1 MTGKLLQ
8 ATIAKGKMIMTRV
21 AILDDYLHSA
31 MDSADWSDL
40 PPEIRLQV
48 FDRPFA
54 DKEEVAKKLAEYE
67 VIVAMRERT
76 RFEAGLI
83 SRLKK
88 LRLLITTGMR
98 NNAIDMNACR
108 KLGIPVC
115 GTRSIKRPV
124 ASTAE
129 LAWAHILALAKKL
142 DRAGRDLRA
151 GRWQTALAD
160 TISGKTLGLV
170 GLGKLG
176 SQMAAIGQAFG
187 MTVMAW
193 SQNLDRQKAKDM
205 GVQPVSKQ
213 DLFSK
218 ADFVSL
224 HVVLSH
230 RTRNIV
236 GMEEL
241 NLMQPSAFLINTARA
256 GLVDQ
261 KALVTALKDGRIAGA
276 GIDVFAKEPA
286 DPEDLL
292 LGLDNVSL
300 TPHLGYTT
308 EENFRVYYQDV
319 VEDLSAWLAGGLI
332 RVLN

>member
-1 MTGKLLQ
+1 MV
-8 ATIAKGKMIMTRV
+8 MTRV

-31 MDSADWSDL
+31 LDSADWSIL
-40 PPEIRLQV
+40 PSEIRLQV

-54 DKEEVAKKLAEYE
+54 DTEEAAQKLADFE

-76 RFEAGLI
+76 RFDAGLI
-83 SRLKK
+83 RRLNN

-98 NNAIDMNACR
+98 NNAIDMESCR

-115 GTRSIKRPV
+115 GTRSAKRPV

-142 DRAGRDLRA
+142 GLAGKDLRT
-151 GRWQTALAD
+151 GRWQTALAG
-160 TISGKTLGLV
+160 TVSGKILGLV

-176 SQMAAIGQAFG
+176 SQMAAIGRAFG

-193 SQNLDRQKAKDM
+193 SQNLDRQKAENM

-224 HVVLSH
+224 HVVLSD

-236 GMEEL
+236 GVEEL

-261 KALVTALKDGRIAGA
+261 KALVTALKERRIAGA
-276 GIDVFAKEPA
+276 GIDVYDREPA
-286 DPEDLL
+286 RPEDPL

-300 TPHLGYTT
+300 TPHLGYAT
-308 EENFRVYYQDV
+308 EENFRVYYQDA
-319 VEDLSAWLAGGLI
+319 VEDLSAWITGELV